1 MNKGR
6 LTIGL
11 VVMATVWLLLASSCT
26 AKKKLISPM
35 AHAASY
41 EWMSAKMNGE
51 LKTENAE
58 RKTENADSTFRS
70 PFSVLR
76 FTGSLRMRRDST
88 IWISASALMGI
99 ENVRALITQDSVFL
113 INRMNQTYLA
123 EPFSAMEETMGTPS
137 FQELQSTLLGNGT
150 SEYVEIQYGP
160 YTAKI
165 QYSDIHWDEP
175 TTFPMKINKKY
186 ERMVLKL

>member
-58 RKTENADSTFRS
+58 AALNSQLSTLS
-70 PFSVLR
+70 
-76 FTGSLRMRRDST
+76 FTGTLRMRRDST

-150 SEYVEIQYGP
+150 SEHVEIQYGP

>member
-51 LKTENAE
+51 LKTENVETAL
-58 RKTENADSTFRS
+58 NSQLSTLS
-70 PFSVLR
+70 
-76 FTGSLRMRRDST
+76 FTGTLRMRRDST

-123 EPFSAMEETMGTPS
+123 ENLEETCRGVSLPPMTVQD
-137 FQELQSTLLGNGT
+137 FQAVLLGNGT
-150 SEYVEIQYGP
+150 SDQVVVRFGP
-160 YTAKI
+160 YLANI